1 MTEQVRGRFI
11 TVEGTEG
18 VGKSTNIAF
27 IQGLLSSA
35 GIQHIVTREPGGTAL
50 AEEIRNVLVVPR
62 EEPMCELTELL
73 LVFAARAQH
82 LQALIEPN
90 LAKGIWVLCDRFT
103 DATFA
108 YQGGGRGL
116 STAVIGQLQDLVQGG
131 LRPDC
136 TLLLDAPVDVGMA
149 RAGARG
155 ALDRFEQEKQ
165 AFFEKVRGAY
175 LARVAQEPD
184 RFVVVDASTDLQVV
198 QDSIAKALSLQIDS
212 HKAASDKVNL
222 DGRHG

>member
-1 MTEQVRGRFI
+1 MTLPTKGRFI

-18 VGKSTNIAF
+18 VGKSTNIDF
-27 IQGLLSSA
+27 IRELLDA
-35 GIQHIVTREPGGTAL
+35 ANIPHIVSREPGGTPL

-62 EEPMCELTELL
+62 EEKMCELSELL

-82 LQALIEPN
+82 LDQLIKPALARGE
-90 LAKGIWVLCDRFT
+90 WVLCDRFT

-116 STAVIGQLQDLVQGG
+116 SPDLIASLQTMVQGD

-136 TLLLDAPVDVGMA
+136 TLLLDAPVDVGMS

-155 ALDRFEQEKQ
+155 ALDRFEREKL
-165 AFFEKVRGAY
+165 AFFEKVRAAY
-175 LARVAQEPD
+175 LAQVAAEPARFRVI
-184 RFVVVDASTDLQVV
+184 DASADLASV
-198 QDSIAKALSLQIDS
+198 QSEIAAALKAQI
-212 HKAASDKVNL
+212 AACHVAKHV
-222 DGRHG
+222 

>member
-1 MTEQVRGRFI
+1 MSEQVRGRFI

-27 IQGLLSSA
+27 IQTLLDKA
-35 GIQHIVTREPGGTAL
+35 NIPHIVSREPGGTPL

-62 EEPMCELTELL
+62 DESMSELTELL

-82 LQALIEPN
+82 LKSLIEPA
-90 LAKGIWVLCDRFT
+90 LAKGVWVLCDRFT

-116 STAVIGQLQDLVQGG
+116 SEAAIEQLQELVQGS

-136 TLLLDAPVDVGMA
+136 TLLLDAPVGIGMA

-165 AFFEKVRGAY
+165 VFFDKVRSAY
-175 LARVAQEPD
+175 LQRVEREPARFA
-184 RFVVVDASTDLQVV
+184 VVDASAELNTV
-198 QDSIAKALSLQIDS
+198 QSEIALALKPLIELYNGG
-212 HKAASDKVNL
+212 A
-222 DGRHG
+222 HG

>member
-1 MTEQVRGRFI
+1 MSEQVRGRFI

-27 IQGLLSSA
+27 IQKLLDDA
-35 GIQHIVTREPGGTAL
+35 NIPHIVSREPGGTPL

-62 EEPMCELTELL
+62 EESMCELTELL

-82 LQALIEPN
+82 LKSLIEPA
-90 LAKGIWVLCDRFT
+90 LAKGVWVLCDRFT

-116 STAVIGQLQDLVQGG
+116 SETVIEQLQDLVQGS

-136 TLLLDAPVDVGMA
+136 TLLLDAPVAVGMA

-155 ALDRFEQEKQ
+155 ELDRFEQEKQ
-165 AFFEKVRGAY
+165 VFFDKVRSAY
-175 LARVAQEPD
+175 LQRVAKEPT
-184 RFVVVDASTDLQVV
+184 RFAVVDASAELDIV
-198 QDSIAKALSLQIDS
+198 QREIALALKPQIERYTGG
-212 HKAASDKVNL
+212 H
-222 DGRHG
+222 HG

>member
-1 MTEQVRGRFI
+1 MSQQQRGRFI

-18 VGKSTNIAF
+18 VGKSTNIDF
-27 IQGLLSSA
+27 IRKLLDKA
-35 GIQHIVTREPGGTAL
+35 NIPHIVTREPGGTPL
-50 AEEIRNVLVVPR
+50 AEEIRNLLVVPR
-62 EEPMCELTELL
+62 EESMTELAELL

-82 LQALIEPN
+82 LKTLIDPA
-90 LAKGIWVLCDRFT
+90 LAKGVWVLCDRFT

-116 STAVIGQLQDLVQGG
+116 SADTIDQLQNLVQGG

-165 AFFEKVRGAY
+165 VFFDKVRSAY
-175 LARVAQEPD
+175 LQRVEQEPE
-184 RFVVVDASTDLQVV
+184 RFSVVDASADLATV
-198 QDSIAKALSLQIDS
+198 QANIELVLQSQISLY
-212 HKAASDKVNL
+212 KGVNN
-222 DGRHG
+222 G

>member
-1 MTEQVRGRFI
+1 MSEQVRGRFI

-27 IQGLLSSA
+27 IQTLLDKA
-35 GIQHIVTREPGGTAL
+35 NIPHIVSREPGGTPL
-50 AEEIRNVLVVPR
+50 AEEIRNLLVVPR
-62 EEPMCELTELL
+62 EEAMCELTELL

-82 LQALIEPN
+82 LESLIEPA
-90 LAKGIWVLCDRFT
+90 LAKGVWVLCDRFT

-108 YQGGGRGL
+108 YQGGGRGISVDL
-116 STAVIGQLQDLVQGG
+116 IRQLQDLVQGRV
-131 LRPDC
+131 RPDC

-165 AFFEKVRGAY
+165 AFFDKVRGAY
-175 LARVAQEPD
+175 LQRVKHEPD
-184 RFVVVDASTDLQVV
+184 RFVVVDASADLSTV
-198 QDSIAKALSLQIDS
+198 QADIARALIAQIDLYS
-212 HKAASDKVNL
+212 GV
-222 DGRHG
+222 RHV

>member
-1 MTEQVRGRFI
+1 M
-11 TVEGTEG
+11 
-18 VGKSTNIAF
+18 
-27 IQGLLSSA
+27 
-35 GIQHIVTREPGGTAL
+35 
-50 AEEIRNVLVVPR
+50 
-62 EEPMCELTELL
+62 
-73 LVFAARAQH
+73 
-82 LQALIEPN
+82 
-90 LAKGIWVLCDRFT
+90 
-103 DATFA
+103 
-108 YQGGGRGL
+108 

-184 RFVVVDASTDLQVV
+184 RFVVVDASADLQAV

-212 HKAASDKVNL
+212 HKAASGKVNL